1 MNKKFALRLAAP
13 FKAKLRHYHRSAS
26 PSLYERKQK
35 RWEDVS
41 PSELGDATIAGSQDN
56 IGLAARLTP
65 SEENT
70 QSAEENTQL
79 AEENTQLAEENTQ
92 LAGENREPEEKNT
105 QSED

>member
-79 AEENTQLAEENTQ
+79 AEENTQLA
-92 LAGENREPEEKNT
+92 GENREPEEKNT